1 MSGWIQTAMQ
11 QNTIVTV
18 QSLVEF
24 YWLFLILG
32 STLPKMPVTAS
43 QQAGLEQTDF
53 TRKKNKE
60 KLISKNKIE
69 KWIFFLLQIQ
79 INSHAKVMK
88 LLDLQV
94 EIFLILRFHF
104 INKNCIYLIFDG
116 IRQRVLN
123 RWSKL
128 SEQKLRFFS
137 KVKN

>member
-53 TRKKNKE
+53 TRKKNK
-60 KLISKNKIE
+60 KKIDFQ
-69 KWIFFLLQIQ
+69 KQNWKMNIFFVT
-79 INSHAKVMK
+79 NT
-88 LLDLQV
+88 
-94 EIFLILRFHF
+94 
-104 INKNCIYLIFDG
+104 NK
-116 IRQRVLN
+116 
-123 RWSKL
+123 
-128 SEQKLRFFS
+128 
-137 KVKN
+137 